1 MNEMNRSVIT
11 VTSLSRTFFASIF
24 SVQIVCIEYTCFH
37 TGNTY
42 IQFFMIIRIEVLKVI
57 V

>member
-1 MNEMNRSVIT
+1 MNEVNRSVIT